1 MNQQQQQNQTQNPNQ
16 AAFSA
21 QDPAQDQQQG
31 TQQQYETM
39 SDTKTS
45 KKKEFQSTQKIID
58 IDSIKDGVIVL
69 KNKGLRSVLMCSSIN
84 FALMSDEEQKAKL
97 YAYQDFL
104 NSLSFPVQIVIQS
117 KKLNI
122 KRYIE
127 KVKNAE
133 RLQEN
138 DHLRMQTAQYADFVL
153 SLVELANITTNR
165 FYVVVPYT
173 NPLRQQQ
180 SSGGPL
186 DTVKKFFSPAKQVQ
200 ETMSLFEQD
209 KKELILRVQTVVS
222 GLQGIGV
229 KAAVLDTEEI
239 IELLYSVYNPEVAQ
253 NQVLTDLEKIRLENM

>member
-1 MNQQQQQNQTQNPNQ
+1 MNQQQQQNQTANLNQ
-16 AAFSA
+16 ATQESLNEQSSA
-21 QDPAQDQQQG
+21 AQ
-31 TQQQYETM
+31 QQQYETM
-39 SDTKTS
+39 SDPKTA
-45 KKKEFQSTQKIID
+45 KQKQFQSTQKIID
-58 IDSIKDGVIVL
+58 IESIKDGIIVL
-69 KNKGLRSVLMCSSIN
+69 KNQGIRSVLMCSSIN

-104 NSLSFPVQIVIQS
+104 NSLSFPIQVVIQS

-153 SLVELANITTNR
+153 SLVELANITTNH

-180 SSGGPL
+180 KSGSPL
-186 DTVKKFFSPAKQVQ
+186 DAVKNFFSPAQQVQ
-200 ETMSLFEQD
+200 KTMSLFEQD
-209 KKELILRVQTVVS
+209 KKELILRVQTVAS

-239 IELLYSVYNPEVAQ
+239 IELLYSVYNPTVAQ
-253 NQVLTDLEKIRLENM
+253 NQILSDLEKIRLENI